1 MPKDITPKELILT
14 IAGNGLLMFFSVLCA
29 FGALISAFSL
39 PVDLLR
45 ASHLWFFVCI
55 ILSAGVLRYRYKSVL
70 VSLIPAFFFFIW
82 SYEGIIEGARWLLF
96 TLTDF
101 YSNWLVVTVLFPES
115 AYYEGDPTTFFIVAG
130 IFTAILLSIAI
141 GIHRSTFMTAFF
153 VIPII
158 LPAFVVVAMDYRP
171 SFIYIFG
178 LLAVLLT
185 ILLTNTLVFDDFLK
199 KGLMTLPALLVAITF
214 LGIAYFTNPPE
225 RFDRSAHAAVIN
237 RHFNAIATRVGNL
250 WERRPDTGRGGGWP
264 IGIGGLGAGAMWAF
278 NTNYV
283 DIAEAGS
290 MNITNRNLLEV
301 EVSTAGTFYLR
312 GYSMQHFD
320 GRMWSMNS
328 NADMLNYARDEI
340 ARTFSAQIA
349 NYHALYLGNPPP
361 LAGINITRTGDITN
375 IDYIPYFIKP
385 HFMENVNFPPGL
397 SDHDIVFFHVRG
409 SVHTLLD
416 EIISLRRPRVLNY
429 DDFASYI
436 GLDLGVSEE
445 NIEEWLFG
453 EEMETSESEM
463 PIPHFTVN
471 LEPYLQI
478 NESTAEVLR
487 EMVLDARI
495 NPNAPRTELVDAVA
509 RFIRDSAE
517 YSLSP
522 GIVPE
527 GEDFV
532 LYFLQYMESGFC
544 IHFAT
549 AATLMLRSLGV
560 PARFTT
566 GYVFTVSGRD
576 IGQTVTLTDE
586 NAHAWVEVFYDD
598 VGWLHLEVTP
608 GGVGTVIPYTLPHTP
623 GGEEFIETPDLP
635 TRPDEGQF
643 MRDPEDLLYLDDGG
657 FGASNPG
664 AFLANQGGGGAGA
677 AATLG
682 LEPWQFNLLLKG
694 FFVALVLISLPVRRH
709 LILKHRK
716 KRFTQPDTNAAVIS
730 MWRYIEKISS
740 REAVPPSDIE
750 ELALKARFSHHR
762 LSHDERAK
770 VNKYAKR
777 LADEIYRS
785 KESDQARF
793 WLKYARVVG

>member
-14 IAGNGLLMFFSVLCA
+14 IAGNSLLMFFSVLCA

-45 ASHLWFFVCI
+45 ASYLWFFVCI
-55 ILSAGVLRYRYKSVL
+55 ILSAVALRYRYKGVL
-70 VSLIPAFFFFIW
+70 ISLIPAFLLLVW
-82 SYEGIIEGARWLLF
+82 SFEGIIEGARWFLF
-96 TLTDF
+96 TITDF

-115 AYYEGDPTTFFIVAG
+115 VYYEGDPTTFFIAAG
-130 IFTAILLSIAI
+130 IFMAILLSIAI

-178 LLAVLLT
+178 LLAVMLT

-214 LGIAYFTNPPE
+214 LGIAYFANPPE
-225 RFDRSAHAAVIN
+225 RFDRSVHTAVIN

-264 IGIGGLGAGAMWAF
+264 IGVGGLGAGAMWAF

-283 DIAEAGS
+283 NIADAGS

-328 NADMLNYARDEI
+328 NADMLNYARDEV

-349 NYHALYLGNPPP
+349 NYHALYFDIQLP
-361 LAGINITRTGDITN
+361 LAGINITRTGDVTN
-375 IDYIPYFIKP
+375 IDYLPYFMKP
-385 HFMENVNFPPGL
+385 YFMDNVNIPPGL
-397 SDHDIVFFHVRG
+397 RNHNTVFFHIRRN
-409 SVHTLLD
+409 VHTLLD
-416 EIISLRRPRVLNY
+416 EIISLRHPRVVN
-429 DDFASYI
+429 DDFAYYN
-436 GLDLGVSEE
+436 GLDIIV
-445 NIEEWLFG
+445 
-453 EEMETSESEM
+453 TESEM

-478 NESTAEVLR
+478 NESTAETLR
-487 EMVLDARI
+487 EMAPVSRI
-495 NPNAPRTELVDAVA
+495 NPNAPRTEIVDAVA
-509 RFIRDSAE
+509 GFIRGSAE

-522 GIVPE
+522 GTVPE

-566 GYVFTVSGRD
+566 GYVFTVPVSYV
-576 IGQTVTLTDE
+576 GQTVTLTDE

-608 GGVGTVIPYTLPHTP
+608 GGEETVIPHSFPHTP
-623 GGEEFIETPDLP
+623 GGEEFIEGPDLSNQL
-635 TRPDEGQF
+635 GGSQF
-643 MRDPEDLLYLDDGG
+643 MGNPEDLWYLDDGG
-657 FGASNPG
+657 FGTSGQG
-664 AFLANQGGGGAGA
+664 AFLGNQGGVGAGA
-677 AATLG
+677 AAAAVLG
-682 LEPWQFNLLLKG
+682 LEPWQFNLLLKV
-694 FFVALVLISLPVRRH
+694 FFVALILISLPVRRH

-730 MWRYIEKISS
+730 MWRYIEKISRS
-740 REAVPPSDIE
+740 EAVPPSDIE
-750 ELALKARFSHHR
+750 ELALKARFSPHR
-762 LSHDERAK
+762 LSPDERAK
-770 VNKYAKR
+770 VNTYAKR

-785 KESDQARF
+785 KESDRARL